1 MTWRKENER
10 HIQRFSIWIHM
21 SVKSEKNFKNL
32 QFVNLNKEIVNIFL
46 KPLENLIS
54 TGKVKPLENLI
65 NTGKNV

>member
-1 MTWRKENER
+1 
-10 HIQRFSIWIHM
+10 M
-21 SVKSEKNFKNL
+21 SVKSEKTFKNL

-46 KPLENLIS
+46 KPLENLIN